1 MKIYIL
7 EETGSR
13 VVVPPMIFLNWNDG
27 YKELVKRYE
36 KAKDLLDVSEEYS
49 TNYEFVSPN
58 DWLDEGNYCEADI
71 KSLYW
76 DDEYNWKLG
85 SYDVPVEKELI
96 NKLIDKFT
104 DLAKRGILLT
114 DSAKQEV
121 LLYQIIGVIASAMKG
136 DE

>member
-13 VVVPPMIFLNWNDG
+13 VVVPPMVFLNWNDG

-36 KAKDLLDVSEEYS
+36 KAKDLMDISEENS
-49 TNYEFVSPN
+49 TNYEFISPD

-71 KSLYW
+71 NSLYW

-104 DLAKRGILLT
+104 DLAKRGVLLI
-114 DSAKQEV
+114 DGAKQEA
-121 LLYQIIGVIASAMKG
+121 LLYQIIGVITSTVR
-136 DE
+136 EE